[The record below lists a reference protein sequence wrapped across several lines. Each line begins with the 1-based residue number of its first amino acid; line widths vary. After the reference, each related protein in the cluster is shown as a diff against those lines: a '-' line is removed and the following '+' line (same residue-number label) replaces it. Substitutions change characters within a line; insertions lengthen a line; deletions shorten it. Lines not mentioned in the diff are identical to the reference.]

1 MPTDIQRAL
10 AETIEYL
17 KNETDADRALVVYN
31 QVALSHGFKNFQGLG
46 DHAELSLEMLKRFVE
61 NQKSEILKDSRTH
74 PEFNQRLSALLSE
87 LGSVIFVPIFNE
99 YQFMRGFVY
108 LDQTGRSTLI
118 SSGFLDRVE
127 RHVRHVL
134 EPKLHCPREHISWEQ
149 VEKLDWR

>member
-1 MPTDIQRAL
+1 MPTDIQQAL
-10 AETIEYL
+10 AETIEYC
-17 KNETDADRALVVYN
+17 KKETDADRVLITYN
-31 QVALSHGFKNFQGLG
+31 DVAISHGFKNFRGLG
-46 DHAELSLEMLKRFVE
+46 EQAELSLEMLKRFVE
-61 NQKSEILKDSRTH
+61 NQKSEILKDSRNH

-99 YQFMRGFVY
+99 YQFMRGFLY

-134 EPKLHCPREHISWEQ
+134 EPKLHCSRAHITWDEVEQ
-149 VEKLDWR
+149 LVWR